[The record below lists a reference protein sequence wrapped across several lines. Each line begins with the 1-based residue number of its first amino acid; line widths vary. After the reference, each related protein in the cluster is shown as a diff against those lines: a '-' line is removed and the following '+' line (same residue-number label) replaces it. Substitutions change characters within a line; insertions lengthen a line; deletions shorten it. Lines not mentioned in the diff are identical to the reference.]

1 MIPITRQQTLY
12 AVYGSNRSFYGNIG
26 YSAAPQYVSIFGA
39 WPDEL
44 PRQKGMVTN
53 EPVEAIETIQPVIDY
68 QTQIHNRISLIKEL
82 KRLIDAED
90 DLRAKNE
97 LRERLREERKE
108 KENLFRLKALVDEE
122 EAVFLLL
129 H

>member
-1 MIPITRQQTLY
+1 MITITRQQTLY

-26 YSAAPQYVSIFGA
+26 YSAAPEYVSIYGA

-53 EPVEAIETIQPVIDY
+53 EPIETIETIAPVIDY
-68 QTQIHNRISLIKEL
+68 QAQIDSRISVIKEL

-108 KENLFRLKALVDEE
+108 KENLFRMRALIDEE
-122 EAVFLLL
+122 ETVFMLL